1 MEEGNSSNQEANILG
16 NTSVMQPPQVLFN
29 FLEYLQDLK
38 AEGKLN
44 EESTESVEVSLQCL
58 TSAFGLDLQSEE
70 QKKQY
75 SIKPQS
81 LSMVLALGLQGRDK
95 IQQTLQQLQMKIK
108 QPAEQQPAAE
118 SSDLEQKFAIYIQ
131 AVKSKGFF
139 NGVSIGTAA
148 YELRFLK
155 AREKF
160 LEKYKTT
167 SLPTE
172 SSTTSST
179 ASSSVTHESENVQS
193 EISEQE
199 RNEKAEEYKM
209 EGNQKLAAKQFA
221 EAVECYSNAIKMNPS
236 NSIYYAN
243 RAAAYSHLGNH
254 DSAIEDCKK
263 SIESNPNYSKAY
275 GRLGLAY
282 FSQGKYKE
290 AVEAYER
297 ALELEP
303 NSSSFKESLNAAKA
317 KLQPNQEKPIASTGN
332 PNLGMFNNVMGNM
345 MGGGRGGQ
353 GTNLNDLLS
362 NPMLANMA
370 QQFMQNPEMMNLANN
385 LMQNP
390 DAMNS
395 MFSAFG
401 VNPPSEDSTE

>member
-1 MEEGNSSNQEANILG
+1 VANENQ
-16 NTSVMQPPQVLFN
+16 
-29 FLEYLQDLK
+29 
-38 AEGKLN
+38 
-44 EESTESVEVSLQCL
+44 
-58 TSAFGLDLQSEE
+58 
-70 QKKQY
+70 
-75 SIKPQS
+75 
-81 LSMVLALGLQGRDK
+81 
-95 IQQTLQQLQMKIK
+95 
-108 QPAEQQPAAE
+108 
-118 SSDLEQKFAIYIQ
+118 QKFAIYIQ
-131 AVKSKGFF
+131 AIKSKGFF
-139 NGVSIGTAA
+139 NGVSIGTSA
-148 YELRFLK
+148 YELRFQK

-172 SSTTSST
+172 PPT
-179 ASSSVTHESENVQS
+179 ASSAVTPESENVQS
-193 EISEQE
+193 EISEEE

-263 SIESNPNYSKAY
+263 SIASNPNYSKAH

-290 AVEAYER
+290 AVGAYER

-303 NSSSFKESLNAAKA
+303 NSSSFKESLIAAKA
-317 KLQPNQEKPIASTGN
+317 KLQPNQEKPVASTGNN

-345 MGGGRGGQ
+345 MGGGGRGQ
-353 GTNLNDLLS
+353 GTNLNDLLN

-395 MFSAFG
+395 MLNAFG
-401 VNPPSEDSTE
+401 VNPPPEDSTE